1 MLRPGQIPL
10 QRRAIL
16 SDMLWNRLNELF
28 DSKGL
33 ARIRGLLDIW
43 THRQRAPCRRE
54 QEAIQDMFLPGLE
67 NDEPWFDAN
76 SFSFSVLLERAYLQI
91 REEFEQLRTHS
102 HFVPYTRGPHVP
114 RNSPPVQGLPPGWK
128 EIKLIHEFEPVER
141 NRTLA
146 PTMSA
151 IADQILAEYK
161 VVAQF
166 TILALEPGTELPVH
180 ADMANFL
187 VSCHMGIEV
196 PAECA
201 LQVASEKR
209 SWLEGKCIAFNNSY
223 LHSAFNHSSRTRYTL
238 VVHTLHPN
246 TTLTERKALAL
257 IVSTLKSMSVQSTPF
272 ILDSRFLKLQRSRGQ
287 VR

>member
-1 MLRPGQIPL
+1 MMSPGSMLIPL
-10 QRRAIL
+10 VFQHFSSALIRKSEKNSNSLEHIAIL
-16 SDMLWNRLNELF
+16 SL
-28 DSKGL
+28 
-33 ARIRGLLDIW
+33 
-43 THRQRAPCRRE
+43 
-54 QEAIQDMFLPGLE
+54 IQG
-67 NDEPWFDAN
+67 A
-76 SFSFSVLLERAYLQI
+76 
-91 REEFEQLRTHS
+91 
-102 HFVPYTRGPHVP
+102 PHVP
-114 RNSPPVQGLPPGWK
+114 CNSPPVQGLPPGWK

-196 PAECA
+196 PRECG
-201 LQVASEKR
+201 LQVGAEKR

-223 LHSAFNHSSRTRYTL
+223 LHSAFNHSSRMRYTL

-257 IVSTLKSMSVQSTPF
+257 IVSTLKSMSVQSAP
-272 ILDSRFLKLQRSRGQ
+272 
-287 VR
+287 